1 MKPCRRDEE
10 VVGITCI
17 GMGTE
22 DGTGLLG
29 TVADE
34 GDLSPI
40 QIGVVDAGGDDVG
53 VDGFQHVCGRGIDGS
68 VALHTARVNH
78 GTHEAGV
85 IWVECVILCSHAL
98 QGGHRKQGDAEG
110 VADAFGSAD
119 TNTEDC
125 VAARPGGDAYSVEL
139 RGLHTAVVE
148 QLLDVGRELGGVGIG
163 LGGVQFGTDARFVGK
178 SDGTNGCGGFD

>member
-40 QIGVVDAGGDDVG
+40 QIGVVDARGNDVSI
-53 VDGFQHVCGRGIDGS
+53 DGFQHVCGRGVDGS
-68 VALHTARVNH
+68 VALHTARVDH
-78 GTHEAGV
+78 RTHEAV
-85 IWVECVILCSHAL
+85 VFRVERVILCSHAL
-98 QGGHRKQGDAEG
+98 QGGHRKQRDAEC
-110 VADAFGSAD
+110 VADAFGCAD
-119 TNTEDC
+119 TNAEAC
-125 VAARPGGDAYSVEL
+125 VAARPRGDAYSVEL
-139 RGLHTAVVE
+139 RRVHSALVE